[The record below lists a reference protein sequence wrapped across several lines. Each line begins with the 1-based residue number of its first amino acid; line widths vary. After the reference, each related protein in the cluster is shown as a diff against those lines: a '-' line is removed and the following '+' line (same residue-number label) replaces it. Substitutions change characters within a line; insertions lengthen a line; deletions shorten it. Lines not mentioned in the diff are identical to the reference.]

1 MENYFLRPKATAKKL
16 DVSTST
22 VWRWVKDPEM
32 KFPQPIKLT
41 PMITVFNSIE
51 IESWQKYISKRNT
64 NSKLN
69 INKGLTN
76 D

>member
-1 MENYFLRPKATAKKL
+1 MENNFLRPKAAAKKL

-51 IESWQKYISKRNT
+51 IESWQKYISARNT
-64 NSKLN
+64 KSKLN